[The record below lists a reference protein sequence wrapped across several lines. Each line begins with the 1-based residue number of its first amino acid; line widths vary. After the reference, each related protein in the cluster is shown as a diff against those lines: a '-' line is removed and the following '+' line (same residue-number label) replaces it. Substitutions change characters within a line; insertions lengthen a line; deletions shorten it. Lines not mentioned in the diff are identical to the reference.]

1 MRRGKQEDLLQQVR
15 RTVYCIALVKAVVT
29 VGFLAAIPSMRVP
42 VFTVARGGE
51 EEGFMARGLDEMA
64 RGKGLLTLKQAKNS
78 TATHPFH
85 LNPVILPYSFLLV
98 IETLALAAF
107 SSLSCALHDQSDTAL
122 CGNDFT
128 RENLEA
134 VGVWDGMFWA
144 YVLLAHGIVDAVL
157 LSPGDAYQAGLCVCL
172 QFYFLHR
179 GCQPASAG
187 ASSLHAQ
194 ENICLLG
201 YALGTLLLVYGMPS
215 GESNSRNVVLF
226 SLCLAD
232 YLLWLGHTWDRA
244 GTTLE
249 TVLNCRLVYVYACS
263 AAVIALYAAWS
274 DPSTG
279 IQ

>member
-1 MRRGKQEDLLQQVR
+1 MRRGKQEDLLLQVR
-15 RTVYCIALVKAVVT
+15 RTVYCITLVKAVVT

-42 VFTVARGGE
+42 IFTVARGGGG
-51 EEGFMARGLDEMA
+51 EGEATA
-64 RGKGLLTLKQAKNS
+64 LLTLRQARNS
-78 TATHPFH
+78 TATYRFQ
-85 LNPVILPYSFLLV
+85 LNPVTLPYSFLLV
-98 IETLALAAF
+98 VETLALAAF
-107 SSLSCALHDQSDTAL
+107 SSLSCALHDQSEGAL
-122 CGNDFT
+122 SGNDFT

-134 VGVWDGMFWA
+134 ASVWDGMFWA
-144 YVLLAHGIVDAVL
+144 YVLFAHGLVDAVL
-157 LSPGDAYQAGLCVCL
+157 LSPGDGYQVGLCVCL

-179 GCQPASAG
+179 GCQPASSG
-187 ASSLHAQ
+187 TSLHAQ

-215 GESNSRNVVLF
+215 GDSNSRNVVLF

-232 YLLWLGHTWDRA
+232 YMLWLGHTWDRA
-244 GTTLE
+244 GTTFE

-279 IQ
+279 IQG